1 MSHASREPRTE
12 LQSTGFEPAVAY
24 ATTYAD
30 SVWQVQRMQV
40 EALIAWQNSMAA
52 VAQELWDEWVCHFAG
67 GAPIDA

>member
-1 MSHASREPRTE
+1 MSNASRQPRTAP
-12 LQSTGFEPAVAY
+12 QSTELGPAVAY
-24 ATTYAD
+24 ATTFAD

-52 VAQELWDEWVCHFAG
+52 VTQELWDEWVCHFAG

>member
-1 MSHASREPRTE
+1 MSNASRQIRTE
-12 LQSTGFEPAVAY
+12 LQSDHLTPPAAY
-24 ATTYAD
+24 ATTFAD

-52 VAQELWDEWVCHFAG
+52 VTQELWDEWVCHFAG